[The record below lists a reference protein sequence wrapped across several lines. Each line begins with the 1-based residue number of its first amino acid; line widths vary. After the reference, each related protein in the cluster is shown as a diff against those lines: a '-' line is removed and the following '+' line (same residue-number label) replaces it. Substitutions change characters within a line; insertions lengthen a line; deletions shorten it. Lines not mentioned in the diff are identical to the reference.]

1 MAPLTRSARTAASSG
16 PTLRSQ
22 ATQPPPKEPEI
33 ISIDEDDEDESME
46 DEEGGFEDED
56 ELEDGES
63 EDNDEDSDDDEEMDE
78 TDHFYGD
85 GAADTGSALPTLEPS
100 LKSVMGVSSRIQGS
114 PQLFTAAGAQEAFDP
129 LRRTADRV
137 TKQIEAFAKELDH
150 FKHKSSGKD
159 FQNISAAYE
168 LVEKYR
174 SLTENAIEEA
184 QKQQKI
190 KRAKNF
196 RSSGTDDP
204 KAEED
209 LRRMQLELDTW
220 RLLVNLLSVDD
231 PASRVSYKESR
242 ETAFQ
247 SLHRYSSDREVWEQ
261 FLGVDQYATEC
272 VVAMNWLQQ
281 TSKTGDYEL
290 EHLITDMEAQA
301 ERGQGLWSHGWLFT
315 KEAIK
320 GHKRLRAWPQ
330 PLEPSDTAHAMLKTD
345 DQKPLVTQLDPD
357 ALLRQ
362 KHSLQAQDEFHER
375 ATWMTC
381 WKMLRQGEDWTKI
394 REWAQSRLENWRAVS
409 LCGSSLEAKTTET
422 RTPID
427 DSHTRLMNSR
437 GQDSWRTACSA
448 LAQNANADD
457 FERAVY
463 GLLCGDS
470 DTVVKVCSSWDDYL
484 YVYFNRIVL
493 SRYQGFCKQLQRKLS
508 HSPNSAVVFTPEP
521 AGHADLQKFFQYLRG
536 NERVGS
542 EARNPF
548 RNLQAAILSK
558 GYDSFFALMAQ
569 AVSQVGT
576 NLHGSAS
583 IIPNIPSSQVDDAYL
598 IAAEDEDAV
607 KIATHVYLITQ
618 SIGYTRSDTTETA
631 STVVA
636 GFIANLEARGL
647 FELIPLY
654 ASLLPTD
661 MCHSVF
667 SKIMIDIVNPKE
679 RKDQVRLTQKHG
691 IDINA
696 VLDVQWSWLSTDV
709 SSIEHSRGL
718 TGYSRVVR
726 RPDGSRLLVPPKK
739 DLIGTSIADEDEN
752 MIRSLEW
759 LRYVGDQWAKICTL
773 GAWLYRKFFV
783 AGKLAAAREL
793 SHRMP
798 LSEISQETF
807 GYDILEGPALDVD
820 QIIAEKSV
828 PSSPTKS
835 RKNSA
840 HRRSLS
846 GSNGMTVNSSA
857 YAYQEC
863 ALMLNFESLA
873 LGFDS
878 LENFAI
884 LYDQISRTKRRRDSG
899 TVKDLFAELADHL
912 GFMEQSVGQMVEVA
926 DWPGPADNADE
937 EQDYAHIRRT
947 YLPELILDYHNA
959 LYYASNTLEQPEL
972 LTQCMVVATLVAKI
986 PHLTRSFTEAQ
997 RMAELMDV
1005 LALAG
1010 KAMIITD
1017 PKHDAVQESGQ
1028 TLGVWRVSVPDGDDA
1043 AMLQQTK

>member
-1 MAPLTRSARTAASSG
+1 MKLPLLIHCYGSS
-16 PTLRSQ
+16 
-22 ATQPPPKEPEI
+22 
-33 ISIDEDDEDESME
+33 
-46 DEEGGFEDED
+46 F
-56 ELEDGES
+56 
-63 EDNDEDSDDDEEMDE
+63 
-78 TDHFYGD
+78 
-85 GAADTGSALPTLEPS
+85 PS
-100 LKSVMGVSSRIQGS
+100 GS

-150 FKHKSSGKD
+150 FKHKSSAKD

-174 SLTENAIEEA
+174 ILTENAIEEA

-220 RLLVNLLSVDD
+220 RLLLNLLSVDD
-231 PASRVSYKESR
+231 PASRMRYKESR
-242 ETAFQ
+242 QTAFQ

-261 FLGVDQYATEC
+261 FLDVDQYALEC
-272 VVAMNWLQQ
+272 VVAMKWLQQ
-281 TSKTGDYEL
+281 TSRTGDQEL

-448 LAQNANADD
+448 LAQNPNADD

-558 GYDSFFALMAQ
+558 GYDSFFSLLAQ

-576 NLHGSAS
+576 NLHGAAS

-618 SIGYTRSDTTETA
+618 SIGYTRSDTIETA

-647 FELIPLY
+647 FEIIPLY

-759 LRYVGDQWAKICTL
+759 LRYVGGQWAKICTL
-773 GAWLYRKFFV
+773 GGWLYRKFFV

-857 YAYQEC
+857 YAYQQC

-884 LYDQISRTKRRRDSG
+884 LYDQISR
-899 TVKDLFAELADHL
+899 
-912 GFMEQSVGQMVEVA
+912 
-926 DWPGPADNADE
+926 
-937 EQDYAHIRRT
+937 
-947 YLPELILDYHNA
+947 
-959 LYYASNTLEQPEL
+959 
-972 LTQCMVVATLVAKI
+972 
-986 PHLTRSFTEAQ
+986 
-997 RMAELMDV
+997 
-1005 LALAG
+1005 
-1010 KAMIITD
+1010 
-1017 PKHDAVQESGQ
+1017 
-1028 TLGVWRVSVPDGDDA
+1028 
-1043 AMLQQTK
+1043 